1 MHVGFLPY
9 LLSLVKEYSTVN
21 SVMKNFTQLVGQLKQ
36 DALPLFC
43 NEGAFKVLADIIL
56 QKQDQFRNLIPMLGG
71 FHTVK
76 WLQDSV
82 GKYIRGSAL
91 DESLRQT
98 RVFGV
103 KIVDS
108 VLDGMHYVC
117 THSKDYLSWQIQ
129 SKNRNGL

>member
-1 MHVGFLPY
+1 
-9 LLSLVKEYSTVN
+9 
-21 SVMKNFTQLVGQLKQ
+21 MKNFTQLVGQLKQ

-76 WLQDSV
+76 WLQDSI

-117 THSKDYLSWQIQ
+117 THSKDYLPWQIQ

>member
-1 MHVGFLPY
+1 
-9 LLSLVKEYSTVN
+9 
-21 SVMKNFTQLVGQLKQ
+21 MKNFTQLVGQLKQ

-76 WLQDSV
+76 WLQDSI

-108 VLDGMHYVC
+108 VLDGMYYVC